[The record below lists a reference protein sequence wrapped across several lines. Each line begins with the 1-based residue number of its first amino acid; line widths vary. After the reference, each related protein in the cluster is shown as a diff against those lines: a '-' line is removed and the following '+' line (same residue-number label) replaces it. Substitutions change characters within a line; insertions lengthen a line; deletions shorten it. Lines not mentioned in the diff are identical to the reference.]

1 MSITVEFP
9 EPRLRASPAKG
20 TAGLQTHIGGV
31 CTTVSAIKEAS
42 KAIGN
47 ESLVKKSIG

>member
-1 MSITVEFP
+1 MSMKVEFP
-9 EPRLRASPAKG
+9 EPKVRAPSKG

-31 CTTVSAIKEAS
+31 CSTVSAIKEAS